1 MVKITHLEHLEQVA
15 ELEIVPYIRK
25 LLECLLEEYKEYC
38 PNASIESIG
47 AIYLISS
54 KSDMDNHLDFGLSM
68 PIDKSRFEW
77 IEYIGNNFINSCIV
91 LDNDRAINI
100 IGRREYFE
108 HLMEG

>member
-1 MVKITHLEHLEQVA
+1 MVKITRLEHLEQVP
-15 ELEIVPYIRK
+15 EKEIVPHIK
-25 LLECLLEEYKEYC
+25 NLLEYLLEEYKEYC

-54 KSDMDNHLDFGLSM
+54 KSDLDNHFGFGLSM
-68 PIDKSRFEW
+68 PIDESRFEW
-77 IEYIGNNFINSCIV
+77 IEYIGNNFVNSCIV

>member
-1 MVKITHLEHLEQVA
+1 MVKITRLEHLEQVP
-15 ELEIVPYIRK
+15 EKEIIPYIK
-25 LLECLLEEYKEYC
+25 NLLEHILEEYKEYC

-77 IEYIGNNFINSCIV
+77 IEYVGNNFINSCIV

-100 IGRREYFE
+100 IGRKEYFK